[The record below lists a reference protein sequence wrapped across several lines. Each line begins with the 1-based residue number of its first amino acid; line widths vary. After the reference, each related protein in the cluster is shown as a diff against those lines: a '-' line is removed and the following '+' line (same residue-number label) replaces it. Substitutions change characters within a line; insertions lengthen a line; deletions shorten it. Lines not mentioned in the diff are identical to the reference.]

1 MSHCLWVIGLGTL
14 AFGVVLLVRGKDESD
29 GQGKWG
35 QEQEPA
41 PMADQTSLVE
51 EDSREEDNGATNSS
65 DGDDSSGSNQDGVD

>member
-1 MSHCLWVIGLGTL
+1 MSLMVKASG
-14 AFGVVLLVRGKDESD
+14 S
-29 GQGKWG
+29 